1 MQLKWCFRRLQPEA
15 VQGVKVGQ
23 VTGGQMDLGFAFFA
37 LSVPDLGQEELT
49 KFLLRNG
56 TRRNSEGVGVG
67 IQT

>member
-1 MQLKWCFRRLQPEA
+1 M
-15 VQGVKVGQ
+15 GQ